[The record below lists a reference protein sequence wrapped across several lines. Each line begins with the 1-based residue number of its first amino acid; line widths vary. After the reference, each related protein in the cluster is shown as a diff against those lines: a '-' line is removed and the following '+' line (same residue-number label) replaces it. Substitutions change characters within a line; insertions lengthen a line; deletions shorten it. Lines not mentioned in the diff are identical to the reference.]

1 MIYALTIAGFDG
13 SAGAGVLADVKAM
26 AHFGVYGEA
35 VCTALTEQNEDE
47 FVAPGWVPWERIHAQ
62 LELLFK
68 KRNFQFVKIGLVEN
82 AEMLKR
88 VVDFVRAASPDS
100 FIVWDPIASATA
112 GFNFMQ
118 ASERAEFLQIMKR
131 IDLVTPNQDEYEF
144 LGLETA
150 GGVVAN
156 GAAAAGRDFAM
167 LLKGG
172 HATGAEAVD
181 VLYCRDGSRHEFS
194 TPRLPG
200 KGKHGTGCNLSSAIL
215 ANVALGETL
224 PEACSEAKK
233 YLQVLLQSGEGRLGF
248 VK

>member
-1 MIYALTIAGFDG
+1 MIFALTIAGFDG

-47 FVAPGWVPWERIHAQ
+47 FVAPGWVPWERIQAQ

-68 KRNFQFVKIGLVEN
+68 KRLFKFVKIGLVES
-82 AEMLKR
+82 AETLKR
-88 VVDFVRAASPDS
+88 IVDFVRAASPDP

-112 GFNFMQ
+112 GFKFMNANEQ
-118 ASERAEFLQIMKR
+118 AEFLQIMKQ
-131 IDLVTPNQDEYEF
+131 IDLVTPNQDEYKF
-144 LGLETA
+144 LGLEA
-150 GGVVAN
+150 VGGVATN
-156 GAAAAGRDFAM
+156 GVAAAGRDFAM

-181 VLYCRDGSRHEFS
+181 VLYCRDGSKYEFS
-194 TPRLPG
+194 SPRLPG

-215 ANVALGETL
+215 ANVALGKTL
-224 PEACSEAKK
+224 PDACSEAKK
-233 YLQVLLQSGEGRLGF
+233 YMQAFLQSGDGRLGF
-248 VK
+248 I

>member
-1 MIYALTIAGFDG
+1 MIFALSIAGFDG

-68 KRNFQFVKIGLVEN
+68 KRLFKFVKIGLVEN
-82 AEMLKR
+82 ACVLKNI
-88 VVDFVRAASPDS
+88 VEFVRLKSPEA

-112 GFNFMQ
+112 GFKFMQ
-118 ASERAEFLQIMKR
+118 VNERAEFLQIMKR
-131 IDLVTPNQDEYEF
+131 IDLVTPNLDEYKF
-144 LGLETA
+144 LGLETVA
-150 GGVVAN
+150 ADGVVVP
-156 GAAAAGRDFAM
+156 GRDFAM

-172 HATGAEAVD
+172 HSTGEDAVD
-181 VLYCRDGSRHEFS
+181 ELWFCDGSKHEFS

-215 ANVALGETL
+215 ANVALGKSL
-224 PEACSEAKK
+224 PEACCDAKK
-233 YLQVLLQSGEGRLGF
+233 YLQMLLQSGEGRLGF
-248 VK
+248 LV